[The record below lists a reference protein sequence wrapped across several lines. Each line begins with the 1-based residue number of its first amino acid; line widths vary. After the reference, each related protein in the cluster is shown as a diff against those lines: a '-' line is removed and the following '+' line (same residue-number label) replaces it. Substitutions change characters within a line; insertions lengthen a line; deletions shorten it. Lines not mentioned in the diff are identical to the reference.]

1 MTLTQLLDRLR
12 LDPAFMANITAWHV
26 FPERAAVYGP
36 FPELDPRLRQA
47 LEKRGVR
54 QLYSHQAEAI
64 AAVGRGEN
72 VAVVTPTA
80 SGKTLCYNVPVLNRI
95 LHDPEARALYLFPTK
110 ALSQDQMTEVH
121 ELIGAAG
128 ADIRTYTYD
137 GDTPGE
143 VRRKVR
149 EAGHIV
155 VTNPDMLHSG
165 ILPHHTKWVSLFE
178 NLRYVVID
186 EIHTYRG
193 VFGSHVTNVLRRLRR
208 VCEFYGS
215 KPQFVCCSATIAN
228 PRELAEK
235 LLELPVTLVHR
246 NGAPAGE
253 KHFVIYNPP
262 VVNKELG
269 IRRSAILEARRIA
282 GNFLAADVQTIVFS
296 RSRLTTEVL
305 LTYLQDFAVSQ
316 GKPRESIRG
325 YRGGYLPLQR
335 REIERGLRDGSVRGV
350 VSTNALEL
358 GIDIGQLSACVMAG
372 YPGTIA
378 SALQQAGRAGRK
390 QDISVAVLV
399 ANSSPLD
406 QYVAQHPAYFFGRT
420 PESALVNPDN
430 LLVAASHIKCAAFE
444 LPFRDGEG
452 FGNFQGLPQM
462 LDYLQGENVL
472 HQVEGA
478 WFWMS
483 EQYPAN
489 EISLRTGMTDNFV
502 IIDTTEGSRVLG
514 ELDRFSAPMLIHE
527 DAIYIHEGC
536 QFHVDRLDWE
546 EAKAYVRA
554 VDVDYYTDADLA
566 VNVNVIDVFEQED
579 RGLTRAAHGEV
590 LVSALATVFKKIKLY
605 THENVGWG
613 QIHLPEQ
620 QMHTSAFWFSLP
632 PATVETL
639 IQRNLWSVP
648 AADYGPDWRR
658 QRQRARERDEFRCRS
673 CGAPESPNREHDVH
687 HVRSIREFG
696 YGAVGDYAQANELDN
711 LITLCRSCHLQAEAS
726 RMTQGALTGVASLAR
741 HVAALFLM
749 CDVRDL
755 GVFAEVRSVFT
766 REPTLFIYDSVPAGI
781 GLSERLYRGQA
792 QVLQAALEQVE
803 ACPCE
808 FGCPSCIGPVGET
821 DQAAKANTKALLR
834 YLVEAES

>member
-1 MTLTQLLDRLR
+1 MNLSQLLDKLQ
-12 LDPAFMANITAWHV
+12 LDPAFVGNITAWHI
-26 FPERAAVYGP
+26 FPEREAVYAP
-36 FPELDPRLRQA
+36 FPELDPRLKEA
-47 LEKRGVR
+47 LEKRGIR
-54 QLYSHQAEAI
+54 RLYSHQAEAI

-80 SGKTLCYNVPVLNRI
+80 SGKTLCYNVPVLDRI

-121 ELIGAAG
+121 DLIGTAG
-128 ADIRTYTYD
+128 VNVRTYTYD
-137 GDTPGE
+137 GDTPGDA
-143 VRRKVR
+143 RRKVR

-208 VCEFYGS
+208 ICEFYGS
-215 KPQFVCCSATIAN
+215 NPQFICCSATIAN

-235 LLELPVTLVHR
+235 LLELPVTLVDR

-253 KHFVIYNPP
+253 KHFIIYNPP
-262 VVNKELG
+262 VVNRELG
-269 IRRSAILEARRIA
+269 IRRSSILEGRRIA
-282 GNFLAADVQTIVFS
+282 SQFLASDVQTIVFS
-296 RSRLTTEVL
+296 RSRLTMEVL
-305 LTYLQDFAVSQ
+305 LTYLRDFVVSQ
-316 GKPRESIRG
+316 GKPRKSVRG

-335 REIERGLRDGSVRGV
+335 REIERGLREGSVRGV

-358 GIDIGQLSACVMAG
+358 GIDIGQLSACVMVG

-378 SALQQAGRAGRK
+378 SSLQQAGRAGRK

-406 QYVAQHPAYFFGRT
+406 QYVAQHPAYFFGRS

-430 LLVAASHIKCAAFE
+430 LLVAANHIKCAAFE
-444 LPFRDGEG
+444 LPFREGEG
-452 FGNFQGLPQM
+452 FGGFQGLPQM
-462 LDYLQGENVL
+462 LGYLEGENVL
-472 HQVEGA
+472 HQVNGTYY
-478 WFWMS
+478 WMN
-483 EQYPAN
+483 EQYPSS
-489 EISLRTGMTDNFV
+489 EISLRTGMSDNFV
-502 IIDTTEGSRVLG
+502 IIDITEGSRVLG
-514 ELDRFSAPMLIHE
+514 EMDRFSAPMLIHE
-527 DAIYIHEGC
+527 GAVYIHEGR
-536 QFHVDRLDWE
+536 QYHVDRLDWE

-554 VDVDYYTDADLA
+554 VEVDYYTDANLA
-566 VNVNVIDVFEQED
+566 VNVNVIDVFEQEN
-579 RGLTRAAHGEV
+579 RGLTNAAHGEV
-590 LVSALATVFKKIKLY
+590 MVAALATVYKKIKLY

-613 QIHLPEQ
+613 EIHLPEQ

-632 PATVETL
+632 QTTVDTL
-639 IQRNLWSVP
+639 IERNLWQIST
-648 AADYGPDWRR
+648 ADYGPNWAT
-658 QRQRARERDEFRCRS
+658 QRERARERDELRCRH
-673 CGAPESPNREHDVH
+673 CGAPEPPHKHHDVH
-687 HVRSIREFG
+687 HIRSLRELG
-696 YGAVGDYAQANELDN
+696 VTRDGYAQLNDLDN
-711 LITLCRSCHLQAEAS
+711 LVTLCRSCHLKAEAPQ
-726 RMTQGALTGVASLAR
+726 MTQGALTGVANLAR

-755 GVFAEVRSVFT
+755 GVYAEVRSVFT

-803 ACPCE
+803 ACSCE

-821 DQAAKANTKALLR
+821 DRAAKANTTALLR
-834 YLVEAES
+834 YLAEADN